1 MRVLRIAV
9 NFIVTV
15 ILSAVVAAAIAIL
28 VWFATENTSATLS
41 VFIFGTIILTAY
53 FGLYD

>member
-1 MRVLRIAV
+1 MRVLRFAV

-15 ILSAVVAAAIAIL
+15 ILSAVIAAVVAIL
-28 VWFATENTSATLS
+28 VWLATENVSATLS